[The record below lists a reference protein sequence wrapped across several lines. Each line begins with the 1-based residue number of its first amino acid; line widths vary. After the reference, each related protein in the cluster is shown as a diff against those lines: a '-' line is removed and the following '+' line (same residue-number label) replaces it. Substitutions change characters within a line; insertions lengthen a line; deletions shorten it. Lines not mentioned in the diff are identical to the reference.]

1 MKYLLIFI
9 TFFLLYSCS
18 NNKGVYW
25 CGDHACVDNK
35 ERKEYFKKNMTV
47 EIKKTN
53 KNKKK
58 KLSQVELIKKK
69 SGLYDK
75 KSKKMEKEERLLT
88 KKLELEEKKRI
99 KEQKKLAKK
108 KLIEERKKLKKEKK
122 MSKKNK
128 SKLNKQ
134 ENINI
139 DKKISL
145 DKKSVDRSNDE
156 FNTLIQKILKKN
168 KSKSY
173 PDINA
178 INIE

>member
-69 SGLYDK
+69 SGLYD
-75 KSKKMEKEERLLT
+75 
-88 KKLELEEKKRI
+88 
-99 KEQKKLAKK
+99 
-108 KLIEERKKLKKEKK
+108 
-122 MSKKNK
+122 
-128 SKLNKQ
+128 
-134 ENINI
+134 
-139 DKKISL
+139 
-145 DKKSVDRSNDE
+145 RSSSCN
-156 FNTLIQKILKKN
+156 
-168 KSKSY
+168 
-173 PDINA
+173 
-178 INIE
+178 

>member
-58 KLSQVELIKKK
+58 KLSQVDLIKK
-69 SGLYDK
+69 
-75 KSKKMEKEERLLT
+75 
-88 KKLELEEKKRI
+88 
-99 KEQKKLAKK
+99 
-108 KLIEERKKLKKEKK
+108 
-122 MSKKNK
+122 
-128 SKLNKQ
+128 
-134 ENINI
+134 
-139 DKKISL
+139 SL
-145 DKKSVDRSNDE
+145 DYMIE
-156 FNTLIQKILKKN
+156 ILKKW
-168 KSKSY
+168 KKKKDY
-173 PDINA
+173 
-178 INIE
+178 